1 MDANRCY
8 DMDVSGCYWM
18 LMDVNGCEWNVTM
31 GFGLA
36 VLLCFFGP

>member
-1 MDANRCY
+1 
-8 DMDVSGCYWM
+8 M

-36 VLLCFFGP
+36 VLLCFFWTIDA